1 MESMRT
7 DSSSPTRPLKK
18 KSPNRNGS
26 SPHNEP
32 FEMNV
37 NIGGQRMTLQ
47 ADVMTDPVIAAKK
60 FMHANNLDDKFL
72 NTLVEVIS
80 DQQRQI
86 REQQ

>member
-1 MESMRT
+1 
-7 DSSSPTRPLKK
+7 
-18 KSPNRNGS
+18 
-26 SPHNEP
+26 
-32 FEMNV
+32 MNV